1 MAATGIIDEVCF
13 YDRALSEDLVKA
25 LSENGK

>member
-1 MAATGIIDEVCF
+1 VAAKGLIDEVCF
-13 YDRALSEDLVKA
+13 YDRALSADEIKT

>member
-1 MAATGIIDEVCF
+1 MAATGIIDEVYF
-13 YDRALSEDLVKA
+13 YDCALSEDLVKA